1 MSLLLLLL
9 LLRVASCQGDARP
22 PSRTQRLTKGLK
34 LSGNSMLIRGRLDR
48 RLLSFAATKDD
59 WGRRGGRRSRVHCR
73 NFHSRKRESG
83 GSILFW
89 NIGATISLVEE
100 RIIKARCSGQ
110 WLIASHF
117 FTLGGGG
124 GGGSR
129 PPFSSRSLALGWFR
143 FVSRVSSMVP
153 RE

>member
-1 MSLLLLLL
+1 M
-9 LLRVASCQGDARP
+9 GGARAYIAVIFTP
-22 PSRTQRLTKGLK
+22 
-34 LSGNSMLIRGRLDR
+34 GRER
-48 RLLSFAATKDD
+48 A
-59 WGRRGGRRSRVHCR
+59 
-73 NFHSRKRESG
+73 E
-83 GSILFW
+83 GSILLW

-143 FVSRVSSMVP
+143 FVSRVSSTVP